1 MNTVGQTI
9 TAILTNIFTS
19 ASKLVFLMIATTL
32 CAAFFMKLISQE
44 NFIYLAG
51 NVFSYYFGVAQ
62 GQVGAQTP
70 LPPQPPRDPDAIHP
84 EIPPAT
90 TVTKTET
97 TTTAPPTVPGV
108 K

>member
-1 MNTVGQTI
+1 MNTLATTI

-32 CAAFFMKLISQE
+32 CVAFFMKLISQE

-62 GQVGAQTP
+62 GSVGAQAP
-70 LPPQPPRDPDAIHP
+70 LPPQPPRDPDAIAAA
-84 EIPPAT
+84 PAVS
-90 TVTKTET
+90 VTKTET